1 MLLTYKW
8 PSYLL
13 DISFS
18 SSLSTV
24 VETSQISP
32 ESWAEVE
39 FNCKKSPIFAT
50 GRNAEKCAKELR
62 LAKSES
68 NLERMNAKKK
78 HYFHDSKF
86 PF

>member
-1 MLLTYKW
+1 M
-8 PSYLL
+8 
-13 DISFS
+13 
-18 SSLSTV
+18 
-24 VETSQISP
+24 ETSQISP

-86 PF
+86 PFSSKPTTFKLGSFHICKEN